1 MRPLNDAFKETRLP
15 KAPTDAVRRAIA
27 REIREDGPAEM
38 ASLIRRFV
46 PVYVRAFVNVDRVA
60 RAVCSFV
67 ADWIDPDT
75 ADPNVQIT
83 VVS

>member
-1 MRPLNDAFKETRLP
+1 MRPLSDTFKATRLP
-15 KAPTDAVRRAIA
+15 KGPSDAVRRAIA
-27 REIREDGPAEM
+27 REIRQDGPAEL

-60 RAVCSFV
+60 RAVCAFV

-75 ADPNVQIT
+75 VDPSVEIT